1 MKNAAESVDHS
12 DSVKASGHAETTRM
26 QTRIIFTSVLTFW
39 GLGVLMAGHFGVFTR
54 VPLLVF
60 GPLVLTGIVAPILA
74 YYWSAL
80 LRDFIGS
87 VDPVSLTIFHIWR
100 IPAGLTFL
108 YYGSRHLLP
117 HRFVLN
123 AGYGD
128 IAVGLLVP
136 VILLLRGGV
145 RKYIVFDVL
154 SLLDFVVAVGTGI
167 TFTLLQVPS
176 MENIRAFP
184 VVLIP
189 LYGVCVTGALSVMA
203 LDSILRKQRASLPS
217 VG

>member
-1 MKNAAESVDHS
+1 MKNTAEYVEAPTNY
-12 DSVKASGHAETTRM
+12 VKASEHTETTR
-26 QTRIIFTSVLTFW
+26 TRTRTMFSLVLTFW
-39 GLGVLMAGHFGVFTR
+39 GLGVLTAGYFGVFIR

-60 GPLVLTGIVAPILA
+60 GPLVLTGIVVPILV
-74 YYWSAL
+74 YYQSA
-80 LRDFIGS
+80 RFRSFFDSI
-87 VDPVSLTIFHIWR
+87 DPVYLTIFHLWR

-136 VILLLRGGV
+136 IILLLRGGV

-167 TFTLLQVPS
+167 TFTLLQVPL
-176 MENIRAFP
+176 MQNIRTFP

-189 LYGVCVTGALSVMA
+189 MYGVCVTGALSVMA
-203 LDSILRKQRASLPS
+203 LDSIVRKQRADLPHQ
-217 VG
+217 